1 MLIILGTI
9 YFLIAFLVG
18 RLGWRL
24 EIKQMENPIITLVF
38 VMLFW
43 FQILLPA
50 IMSKNVFGRIFSG
63 KIV

>member
-1 MLIILGTI
+1 MLLILGTI

-43 FQILLPA
+43 P
-50 IMSKNVFGRIFSG
+50 
-63 KIV
+63 IVLVSNFVASYYE